1 MEPRTSI
8 NSTSLFLVFKN
19 PLSSLGEKGKDFHL
33 FKSKLLLSFLYQRNK
48 PWVSYIIQFND
59 ETLKFTIIDGVNHKI
74 SLLHILR
81 QFLSICFSMSKSY
94 LSSSGAAAI
103 EALMYFLGIVQIL
116 ISIFHIR
123 LNITSYSSQV
133 YQVELT

>member
-8 NSTSLFLVFKN
+8 NSTSIFLVFKN

-74 SLLHILR
+74 SLLHIL
-81 QFLSICFSMSKSY
+81 
-94 LSSSGAAAI
+94 
-103 EALMYFLGIVQIL
+103 
-116 ISIFHIR
+116 
-123 LNITSYSSQV
+123 
-133 YQVELT
+133 